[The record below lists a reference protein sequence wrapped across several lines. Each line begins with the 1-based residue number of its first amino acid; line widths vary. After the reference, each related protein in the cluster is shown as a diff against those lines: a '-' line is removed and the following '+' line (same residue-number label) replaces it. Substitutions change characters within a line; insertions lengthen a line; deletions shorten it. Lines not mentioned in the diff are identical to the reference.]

1 MRRASALDIPFED
14 AAFTAAYMTHV
25 GMNIADKTA
34 LFKEVHR
41 VLRPG
46 AKFGV
51 YDVMRTGSGDLSFPK
66 PWATTAKTSFV
77 AAPDDYQRAL
87 AAAGLRVVACE
98 DRRDLALA
106 FFAEMRKRAR

>member
-1 MRRASALDIPFED
+1 M
-14 AAFTAAYMTHV
+14 MHV

-51 YDVMRTGSGDLSFPK
+51 YDVMRTGSRDLFFPK

-77 AAPDDYQRAL
+77 AVPDDYERAL
-87 AAAGLRVVACE
+87 AGAGLRVVARE
-98 DRRDLALA
+98 DRRDFALA